1 MLSSA
6 GAGSPN
12 GAGVDARQHERHE
25 VLVVREWVLSSMRA
39 QIPSSAG
46 ADDQQREDMKP
57 CTTFLLPL
65 NCMGHYVMDG
75 VLHARRLFDNSKV
88 DEMKEKGIEPEFSPD
103 AKAAFLKLLP
113 LRSISRLCGYITSL
127 EIAVWL
133 RPSIYKAWAR
143 AFHAMTMNSQGEKNA
158 DRVQFG
164 HGREG
169 FLVIKAMLLSKPPCH
184 ETGLQTVD
192 SAIRRMFN
200 DKDPFA
206 ANRGV
211 TSRKRNQ
218 SPDLEEAA
226 LPLEEYATLQ
236 EFFSRSLKN
245 GSRPID
251 QDPYCLVS
259 PVDAT
264 VLRFGEL
271 EGPGTLIEQ
280 VKGFSYSAYSLLGAT
295 TSLHEVVDMDT
306 LEEPSEHSSS
316 GELNKSSWWRI
327 SLASP
332 KVRHP
337 VSSRPTK
344 GVFYCVLYL
353 RPGDYHRVHSPTDW
367 QVLIRRHFSGHL
379 FPLNQ
384 RATRTI
390 RNLYIENERVVL
402 EGQWSEGFMAMVAIG
417 ATNIGSIKLYIEP
430 ELKTNRPERQML
442 LRDPPDVKAYEPKGI
457 GLAIK
462 KGAEVVAAF
471 KMGSTVVL
479 VFQAPASGFHF
490 CVRRIVCADWR
501 LSLQAR
507 ARVRL
512 NQARSRFTSTIL
524 WGWLNMYRAYS

>member
-1 MLSSA
+1 MKPNRVSPRWSFLSHHVFRRRMFLPRYLRANIITRELHAARSSA
-6 GAGSPN
+6 GGGGN
-12 GAGVDARQHERHE
+12 GNGNGEGNFF
-25 VLVVREWVLSSMRA
+25 LV
-39 QIPSSAG
+39 PG
-46 ADDQQREDMKP
+46 ATMAAI
-57 CTTFLLPL
+57 FMLGL
-65 NCMGHYVMDG
+65 
-75 VLHARRLFDNSKV
+75 LHARRLYDDKKV

-113 LRSISRLCGYITSL
+113 LRSISRICGYITSL

-143 AFHAMTMNSQGEKNA
+143 AFHAN
-158 DRVQFG
+158 
-164 HGREG
+164 
-169 FLVIKAMLLSKPPCH
+169 
-184 ETGLQTVD
+184 
-192 SAIRRMFN
+192 
-200 DKDPFA
+200 
-206 ANRGV
+206 
-211 TSRKRNQ
+211 
-218 SPDLEEAA
+218 LEEAA

-236 EFFSRSLKN
+236 DFFTRSLKN

-251 QDPYCLVS
+251 HDPYCLVS

-264 VLRFGEL
+264 VLRYGEL
-271 EGPGTLIEQ
+271 EGPGALIEQ

-295 TSLHEVVDMDT
+295 TLLHEVVDMNT

-316 GELNKSSWWRI
+316 GERDKSSWWRL

-337 VSSRPTK
+337 VLARPKK

-379 FPLNQ
+379 FPLNE

-402 EGQWSEGFMAMVAIG
+402 EGQWREGFMAMVAVG

-430 ELKTNRPERQML
+430 ELKTNRAKRQML
-442 LRDPPDVKAYEPKGI
+442 LTDPPDVKAYEPEGI

-462 KGAEVVAAF
+462 KGAEVAAF
-471 KMGSTVVL
+471 NMGSTVVL
-479 VFQAPASGFHF
+479 VFQAPASGFNF
-490 CVRRIVCADWR
+490 CVRNSDRIKAGEAIGRW
-501 LSLQAR
+501 S
-507 ARVRL
+507 
-512 NQARSRFTSTIL
+512 
-524 WGWLNMYRAYS
+524 GP